1 MSSETLGLVMI
12 LLMVVAILIGF
23 PTAFTLMSLGVTFG
37 FLGMGWLVFDLVVLR
52 TFFVMQNEVL
62 VAIPLFLFM
71 GYVIERAGIL
81 DELFHAVRV
90 MFGWLPGSL
99 AVATLATGTVFATAT
114 GIVGA
119 SVTLLSLL
127 AFPQMAKAKYE
138 KTFSAGAI
146 AASGT
151 LGILIPPSVLLILY
165 GFVAGVSVPR
175 LYAGAF
181 IPGFALAGLY
191 LIYIISRAIVRPQD
205 APKVPKELREKLTL
219 GESLLLVL
227 RGFVP
232 ITALILFVMGAIFL
246 GLATP
251 SEGAAVGALGGIL
264 LAAMHRR
271 LSFNMIKESVFL
283 TVRAAAMV
291 GWLLVGSSIF
301 AAVFARLGGSA
312 VISTF
317 VNGLNLSPEGFF
329 WVAQILIF
337 LLGWPLEWTEI
348 TIIFMPLFLPLLAQ
362 YHTRFPD
369 NIATDP
375 FFFGIMA
382 ALNQQ
387 TSFLSPPVAMSAFY
401 MKGVVGKAI
410 TLNQIFIGMYPFMAI
425 QIVAMGVLWLVPW
438 IAYGPANLIFG
449 ASFR

>member
-1 MSSETLGLVMI
+1 MSPEVLGLIMI
-12 LLMVVAILIGF
+12 ALMVVSIMIGF
-23 PTAFTLMSLGVTFG
+23 PTAFTLMALGVTFG
-37 FLGMGWLVFDLVVLR
+37 FLGIGFVIFDLVVQR
-52 TFFVMQNEVL
+52 TFFVMQNDVL

-71 GYVIERAGIL
+71 GYIVERAGIL
-81 DELFHAVRV
+81 DELFHAVQL

-99 AVATLATGTVFATAT
+99 AVATLMTGTIFATAT

-119 SVTLLSLL
+119 SVTLLGLL
-127 AFPQMAKAKYE
+127 AFPAMMRAGYN
-138 KTFSAGAI
+138 KTFAAGAVT
-146 AASGT
+146 ASGT

-181 IPGFALAGLY
+181 LPGFMLSSLY
-191 LIYIISRAIVRPQD
+191 LGYIVLWAKFRPHD
-205 APKVPKELREKLTL
+205 APNLSKEQQEHLTA
-219 GESLLLVL
+219 SQTLVL
-227 RGFVP
+227 IFRGFVP
-232 ITALILFVMGAIFL
+232 IVTLILFVLGAIFF

-251 SEGAAVGALGGIL
+251 SEGAALGALGGII
-264 LAAMHRR
+264 LAAAHKR
-271 LSFNMIKESVFL
+271 LSFSMLRESVFL
-283 TVRAAAMV
+283 TVRTAAMV

-301 AAVFARLGGSA
+301 AAVFARLGGA
-312 VISTF
+312 QIIGDF
-317 VNGLNLSPEGFF
+317 ILGMKLSPEVFF
-329 WVAQILIF
+329 WVVQGIIF

-348 TIIFMPLFLPLLAQ
+348 TIIFMPLFLPLLGT
-362 YHTRFPD
+362 YHVRFPD

-410 TLNQIFIGMYPFMAI
+410 TLNQIFIGMYPFMGI
-425 QIVAMGVLWLVPW
+425 QVFSMLVLWLVPW
-438 IAYGPANLIFG
+438 LAYGPAQLVYG
-449 ASFR
+449 Q

>member
-1 MSSETLGLVMI
+1 MSPEVLGLVMI
-12 LLMVVAILIGF
+12 MLMVVAILIGF

-37 FLGMGWLVFDLVVLR
+37 FLGMGFNVFDLVVLR

-62 VAIPLFLFM
+62 VAIPLFL
-71 GYVIERAGIL
+71 GY
-81 DELFHAVRV
+81 
-90 MFGWLPGSL
+90 
-99 AVATLATGTVFATAT
+99 
-114 GIVGA
+114 IV
-119 SVTLLSLL
+119 V
-127 AFPQMAKAKYE
+127 
-138 KTFSAGAI
+138 
-146 AASGT
+146 
-151 LGILIPPSVLLILY
+151 
-165 GFVAGVSVPR
+165 
-175 LYAGAF
+175 
-181 IPGFALAGLY
+181 
-191 LIYIISRAIVRPQD
+191 RAIVRPKD
-205 APKVPKELREKLTL
+205 APKVPKEMREKLPPSAT
-219 GESLLLVL
+219 LLLIV

-251 SEGAAVGALGGIL
+251 SEGAAIGALGGVL
-264 LAAMHRR
+264 LAAGHRR
-271 LSFNMIKESVFL
+271 LSFPMVRESVFL

-317 VNGLNLSPEGFF
+317 VTGLNLSPEGFF
-329 WVAQILIF
+329 WVAQFLIF
-337 LLGWPLEWTEI
+337 FLGWPLEWTEI

-362 YHTRFPD
+362 YHQRFPD